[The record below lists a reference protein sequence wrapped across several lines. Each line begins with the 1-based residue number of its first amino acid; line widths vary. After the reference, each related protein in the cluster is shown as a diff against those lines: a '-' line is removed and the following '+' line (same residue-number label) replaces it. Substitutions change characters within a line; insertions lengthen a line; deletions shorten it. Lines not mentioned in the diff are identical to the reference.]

1 MFVKPPSKLSES
13 RYQPEHTVFE
23 ITPEIKHG
31 LTNVK
36 LYPVWYTFFFLF
48 TSTSINFILYETI
61 LAWRTFS
68 QLYKTHISSSQMSEI
83 CGNIQ
88 WYKTEG
94 SYRFVVACLDL
105 NLILTNCL
113 YKNLTCSNQLSTKVW
128 TISKTREH
136 SASTKWLVFTLLRI
150 FECVDLTWLSQL
162 VKAWLLR
169 QWDILYTKASVKFR
183 WVQGLN
189 WFSQIPAHMCLYKYT
204 K

>member
-1 MFVKPPSKLSES
+1 MIHFLFFVYFYKYKFYSVRDNTCLKILLSVI
-13 RYQPEHTVFE
+13 QNAHLFF
-23 ITPEIKHG
+23 
-31 LTNVK
+31 TNV
-36 LYPVWYTFFFLF
+36 FLGKHKHPLIRVSLCTLF
-48 TSTSINFILYETI
+48 NIWNYSTIQVCILLKYGV
-61 LAWRTFS
+61 
-68 QLYKTHISSSQMSEI
+68 
-83 CGNIQ
+83 GNIQ

-169 QWDILYTKASVKFR
+169 QWDILYTKAPVKFR

-189 WFSQIPAHMCLYKYT
+189 LFSQIPAHMCLYKYT